1 MLNEVMQH
9 LNKQDIIIMNAAVS
23 DFAAETVSDSK
34 LKKREIEAQ
43 ELSIKLRRTTDIL
56 TKIAELKRPDQMLI
70 GFALETGDK
79 AEDYAVGKLKEKSLD
94 MIVLNRAD
102 VEGAGFSGDTNKVI
116 IFDHSGK
123 REELELMS
131 KDQCAFEILSRVAVL
146 GNS

>member
-1 MLNEVMQH
+1 
-9 LNKQDIIIMNAAVS
+9 MNAAVS

-34 LKKREIEAQ
+34 LKKREMEARDM
-43 ELSIKLRRTTDIL
+43 SIKLRRTTDIL
-56 TKIAELKRPDQMLI
+56 TTIAASKRPNQTLV

-79 AEDYAVGKLKEKSLD
+79 AEDYAKGKLREKSLD

-116 IFDHSGK
+116 IFDRSGN

-131 KDQCAFEILSRVAVL
+131 KDQCAFEILSRIAAL
-146 GNS
+146 GKR